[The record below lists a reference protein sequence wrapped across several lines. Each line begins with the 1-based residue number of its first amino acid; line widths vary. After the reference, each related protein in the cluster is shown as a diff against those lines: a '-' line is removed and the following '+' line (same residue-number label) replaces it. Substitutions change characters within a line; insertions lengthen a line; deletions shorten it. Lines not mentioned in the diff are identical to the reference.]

1 MTTGHDAV
9 PGGAVEAAPA
19 PVWLVRLTLGSLGM
33 ATLSVC
39 VLLWAKWGTVLAMGE
54 DIIKLCF

>member
-9 PGGAVEAAPA
+9 SHQTIEAPPAPA
-19 PVWLVRLTLGSLGM
+19 WLIRLALGSLGL

-54 DIIKLCF
+54 DILKLCF